1 MAQTMKAFVMKRV
14 VHVAI
19 MEKAIPDPGS
29 NNTRSRRQR
38 HSSVCQ
44 TPPTPCQKKSGR
56 GPICKCQLAA
66 EQVGLFHHAVSR
78 L

>member
-14 VHVAI
+14 VYVAI

-29 NNTRSRRQR
+29 NNATSIRQR
-38 HSSVCQ
+38 HSSVGQ
-44 TPPTPCQKKSGR
+44 TPPTPWQVQSGR

-66 EQVGLFHHAVSR
+66 E
-78 L
+78 